1 MDNEYTILI
10 IILISVVNG
19 LSLLCLCFM
28 CIKTLIISRIS
39 SQQRSRKRMREIAKK
54 NREKL
59 RNNYLVHPEEVIL
72 IINPLIINQEIV

>member
-1 MDNEYTILI
+1 MDNEYIILI

-28 CIKTLIISRIS
+28 CIKTLIISRI
-39 SQQRSRKRMREIAKK
+39 QRSRKRMREIAKK

-72 IINPLIINQEIV
+72 IINPIINPEIV

>member
-1 MDNEYTILI
+1 MYNEY

-28 CIKTLIISRIS
+28 CIKTLRIS

>member
-1 MDNEYTILI
+1 
-10 IILISVVNG
+10 
-19 LSLLCLCFM
+19 M

-72 IINPLIINQEIV
+72 IINPIINPEIV

>member
-28 CIKTLIISRIS
+28 CIKTLRIS

-72 IINPLIINQEIV
+72 IINPIINPEIV

>member
-28 CIKTLIISRIS
+28 CIKTLRIS

-72 IINPLIINQEIV
+72 IINPLIINPEIV

>member
-28 CIKTLIISRIS
+28 CIKTLRIS

-72 IINPLIINQEIV
+72 IINPLIINSEIV

>member
-1 MDNEYTILI
+1 MDNEYIILI

-28 CIKTLIISRIS
+28 CIKTLRIS

-72 IINPLIINQEIV
+72 IINPIINPEIV

>member
-1 MDNEYTILI
+1 MDKEYIILI

-28 CIKTLIISRIS
+28 CIKTLRIS

>member
-28 CIKTLIISRIS
+28 CIKTLRIS

>member
-1 MDNEYTILI
+1 MYNEY

-28 CIKTLIISRIS
+28 CIKTLRIS

-72 IINPLIINQEIV
+72 IINPLIINSEIV

>member
-1 MDNEYTILI
+1 MDNEYIILI

-28 CIKTLIISRIS
+28 CIKTLRIS

>member
-1 MDNEYTILI
+1 MYNEY

-39 SQQRSRKRMREIAKK
+39 SQQSSRKRMREIAKK

-72 IINPLIINQEIV
+72 IINPLIINPEIV

>member
-28 CIKTLIISRIS
+28 CIKTLRIS
-39 SQQRSRKRMREIAKK
+39 SQQRSRKRRQRMREIAKK